1 MRSTDVVTPAQYL
14 VQASNDLLRAA
25 RDNDPDVTSMLV
37 TKDKANALVNNQKLR
52 NAAAKRATETEIKF
66 KEKLNRIDNRISS
79 EIAKIEAPIQR
90 MAGITAL
97 LGTAATAGVMN
108 QQNIINKEEAAQE
121 REERDKFMKS
131 IESLKTSQS
140 QSLSTLN
147 EQITKLQASL
157 KERSVKTSQTE
168 SVKPGDAQSNN
179 LQSSTS
185 TPLSSASSSLTGSAK
200 FLADAIA
207 KFESGDYGYEAFN
220 QGGEKGGTAI
230 PVGFKSG
237 NYKEQFGTSLTDK
250 TLREIIELQ
259 RDPGRSV
266 MSDKDW
272 VNSGKLHAV
281 GRYQFIAKTLK
292 DEVNRMGLDLN
303 TKFTPEVQ
311 DKIFLSHVKRIGSIK
326 PWVGPMNKYS
336 AAEINNLNNLI
347 TTL

>member
-14 VQASNDLLRAA
+14 VQASNDLLKAA
-25 RDNDPDVTSMLV
+25 RDNDPDVTRMIV
-37 TKDKANALVNNQKLR
+37 AKDKANALVNNQKLR
-52 NAAAKRATETEIKF
+52 NAVDKQATQNEIDF
-66 KEKLNRIDNRISS
+66 AEKLSKVDDRISG
-79 EIAKIEAPIQR
+79 EIAKIEAPAKR

-97 LGTAATAGVMN
+97 LGTVGMAGVMN
-108 QQNIINKEEAAQE
+108 QQNIINKEEAAAE
-121 REERDKFMKS
+121 RLERDKFLKS
-131 IESLKTSQS
+131 LESFKTDTSATQS
-140 QSLSTLN
+140 
-147 EQITKLQASL
+147 KLDELIKKTEDSIS
-157 KERSVKTSQTE
+157 KRSGTTSNTE
-168 SVKPGDAQSNN
+168 SVKPGDAQSSN

-185 TPLSSASSSLTGSAK
+185 TPLSSPSSSLTGSAK
-200 FLADAIA
+200 VLADAVA
-207 KFESGDYGYEAFN
+207 KFESGDLGYEAFN

-237 NYKEQFGTSLTDK
+237 NYKKQFGTSLTDK
-250 TLREIIELQ
+250 TLGEIFELQ

-281 GRYQFIAKTLK
+281 GRYQFIGSTLK

-311 DKIFLSHVKRIGSIK
+311 DKIFLSHLKRVGSIQ
-326 PWVGPMNKYS
+326 PWVGPMTKYS
-336 AAEINNLNNLI
+336 ATEINKLNNLI